1 LASARIASIL
11 AGKIAR
17 TAQPQNDFQE
27 GARPVRIFLSFFVA
41 MTLAAC
47 SSGLDRKIDGTSE
60 KSFDASLARM
70 KKSAKPEEVARLDDA
85 LLVLAI
91 SNVSIGFE
99 GGILGAMKKIS
110 ISKSPEQLAEQLM
123 PIVDGM
129 TGRDIIKAGQK
140 RKKDEAANV
149 ELEMA
154 KLAKLRDEYTG
165 TKGILAPIRIVS
177 PTLRFNSVGPQK
189 MSVIDFTVSNGSD
202 IGLTYLYLRGTVT
215 EPSSGKVLFSD
226 DINYKLSAA
235 PLLPGESKMLRL
247 PNSSPGKWNAA
258 EIWGKENL
266 GFTVEVVNAENLAGQ
281 RLAASFTRKDA
292 DRVTALEANKVALAQ
307 MLAE

>member
-1 LASARIASIL
+1 
-11 AGKIAR
+11 
-17 TAQPQNDFQE
+17 
-27 GARPVRIFLSFFVA
+27 
-41 MTLAAC
+41 MTLTAC
-47 SSGLDRKIDGTSE
+47 SAGLDRKIDGTSE
-60 KSFDASLARM
+60 KSFDASLASM

-123 PIVDGM
+123 PVVDGM

-140 RKKDEAANV
+140 RKKDEATKQLANV

-154 KLAKLRDEYTG
+154 KLDKLRDEYTG

-202 IGLTYLYLRGTVT
+202 IGITYLYLRGTVT

-247 PNSSPGKWNAA
+247 PNSAPGKWNAA

-292 DRVTALEANKVALAQ
+292 DRVVALEANKVALAQ